1 MRGVCEWLGVD
12 ALPGFEG
19 QRERERMAG
28 AGKWWEDGAL
38 RGRVLAGE
46 LLGARGELV
55 GLRLDGMG
63 MGIGKGLDGMGM
75 GEGMGEG
82 MGFAESVEDQ
92 RVLSPA
98 FEHWLRYW
106 KPMAHGFVVREPGV
120 EPEFWCID
128 EGVRGHGIE
137 DAHLGERNGWVAD
150 REWLAHWSVDLES
163 WDGLVDGVRA
173 VDEGRLVAEWD
184 AVEGVGSPLSKG
196 ETLVADEEYQEE
208 EYLEMLERMETGG
221 G

>member
-19 QRERERMAG
+19 QRERGRMAG
-28 AGKWWEDGAL
+28 AGKWWEDGAV

-46 LLGARGELV
+46 LLGARGELL

-63 MGIGKGLDGMGM
+63 MGMRLDGI
-75 GEGMGEG
+75 
-82 MGFAESVEDQ
+82 GFAESVEDQ
-92 RVLSPA
+92 RVLSPV

-106 KPMAHGFVVREPGV
+106 KPMAHGFVVREPGA

-128 EGVRGHGIE
+128 DGVRGHEIE
-137 DAHLGERNGWVAD
+137 DAHLGERNGWLAD

-163 WDGLVDGVRA
+163 WDGLVDGVQA
-173 VDEGRLVAEWD
+173 VDG
-184 AVEGVGSPLSKG
+184 GGSPLSKG
-196 ETLVADEEYQEE
+196 ETLIADGEYEEDYQE
-208 EYLEMLERMETGG
+208 EYLEMLEGMETGDG
-221 G
+221 

>member
-19 QRERERMAG
+19 QRERMVG
-28 AGKWWEDGAL
+28 VGKWWEDEAV

-63 MGIGKGLDGMGM
+63 MGM
-75 GEGMGEG
+75 GEGVGEG

-92 RVLSPA
+92 RILSPA

-106 KPMAHGFVVREPGV
+106 KPMAHGFVVREPGA

-128 EGVRGHGIE
+128 EGVRGHEIK

-173 VDEGRLVAEWD
+173 VDEGQLIAEWD
-184 AVEGVGSPLSKG
+184 DGVEGGGSPLSKG
-196 ETLVADEEYQEE
+196 ETLVADEEYQEYRE
-208 EYLEMLERMETGG
+208 E
-221 G
+221 

>member
-19 QRERERMAG
+19 QRERMVG
-28 AGKWWEDGAL
+28 AGKWWEDGAV

-55 GLRLDGMG
+55 GLRLDEIGMG
-63 MGIGKGLDGMGM
+63 VGFD
-75 GEGMGEG
+75 G

-98 FEHWLRYW
+98 FEHWLWYW
-106 KPMAHGFVVREPGV
+106 KPMAHGFVVREPGA

-128 EGVRGHGIE
+128 EGVRGHEIK

-163 WDGLVDGVRA
+163 WDGLVDGVRV
-173 VDEGRLVAEWD
+173 VDEGQLVAEWD
-184 AVEGVGSPLSKG
+184 DGVEGGGSPFSKG
-196 ETLVADEEYQEE
+196 ETLVADEEYEE
-208 EYLEMLERMETGG
+208 ED
-221 G
+221 

>member
-28 AGKWWEDGAL
+28 AGKWWEDVAV

-63 MGIGKGLDGMGM
+63 MGMGLDGMGV
-75 GEGMGEG
+75 GEGMGEWMELDG
-82 MGFAESVEDQ
+82 IGFAESVDDQ
-92 RVLSPA
+92 RILSPA

-106 KPMAHGFVVREPGV
+106 KPMAHGFVVREPGA

-163 WDGLVDGVRA
+163 WDGLVDGVWA
-173 VDEGRLVAEWD
+173 VDEERLVAE
-184 AVEGVGSPLSKG
+184 GGGSPLSKE
-196 ETLVADEEYQEE
+196 ETLVADEEYQEYQE
-208 EYLEMLERMETGG
+208 EYLEMLERIETGG
-221 G
+221 D

>member
-19 QRERERMAG
+19 QRERMVG
-28 AGKWWEDGAL
+28 AGKWWEDGAV

-55 GLRLDGMG
+55 GLRLDEM
-63 MGIGKGLDGMGM
+63 GMGM

-82 MGFAESVEDQ
+82 IGFAESVEDQ

-106 KPMAHGFVVREPGV
+106 KPMAHGFVVREPGA

-128 EGVRGHGIE
+128 EGVRGHEIK
-137 DAHLGERNGWVAD
+137 DAHLGEWNGWVAD

-163 WDGLVDGVRA
+163 WDGLIDGVRA
-173 VDEGRLVAEWD
+173 VDEGQLVAEWD
-184 AVEGVGSPLSKG
+184 DGVEGGGSPLSKG
-196 ETLVADEEYQEE
+196 ETLVADGEYEEEYQG
-208 EYLEMLERMETGG
+208 EYLEMLEGMETGDE
-221 G
+221 